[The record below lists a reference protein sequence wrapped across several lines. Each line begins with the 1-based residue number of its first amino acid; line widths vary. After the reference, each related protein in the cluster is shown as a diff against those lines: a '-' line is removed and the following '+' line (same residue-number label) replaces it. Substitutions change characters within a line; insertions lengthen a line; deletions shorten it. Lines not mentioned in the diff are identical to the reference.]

1 MDYLFLFFCLIIDII
16 TVYFTYEL
24 KKTWNKS
31 NLNTNFVNI
40 IYYILQFRFV
50 FFGLI
55 VSLLRIISEGD
66 VLKEYSVE
74 TEELFYVYLIE
85 FISNLI
91 FLLIFTYFIKFIK
104 KKSKIKNYNEQNLL
118 FILSLFSFNFLL
130 ILLLPG
136 YFTNLYGFLFTAFYN
151 YGAISAIF
159 LLAISIKKKKKLL
172 FLLSLTCILIFFGK
186 SIISGLRGGVVG
198 VVVLFT
204 ILSYTTFSY
213 KFFKKIVIFSFLFSV
228 VFYQINT
235 KLSSIK
241 YEFVVAYANNK
252 FDFSTIQ
259 GNVDF
264 ISDYLTEKY
273 ETEKSQKNLTS
284 SFLKEYEFRFGAS
297 SMFAVGFLR
306 LAQKNQY
313 AYFAP
318 LLNGFYSFL
327 PKTLIDFDKPVS
339 GSKDGSLEST
349 GMYLSISEITKT
361 KHNMTDFL
369 VGPHYL
375 WELGLSGII
384 IYSVLSGFSFFI
396 IVRWLES
403 YGLLGLSFLILMSK
417 PFWFQFKLWP
427 SEIITLL
434 ITNLIPVLVIVK
446 FLLFLTKRK
455 IILSKT

>member
-172 FLLSLTCILIFFGK
+172 FLLSLTCILIFF
-186 SIISGLRGGVVG
+186 
-198 VVVLFT
+198 
-204 ILSYTTFSY
+204 
-213 KFFKKIVIFSFLFSV
+213 
-228 VFYQINT
+228 
-235 KLSSIK
+235 
-241 YEFVVAYANNK
+241 
-252 FDFSTIQ
+252 
-259 GNVDF
+259 
-264 ISDYLTEKY
+264 
-273 ETEKSQKNLTS
+273 
-284 SFLKEYEFRFGAS
+284 
-297 SMFAVGFLR
+297 
-306 LAQKNQY
+306 
-313 AYFAP
+313 
-318 LLNGFYSFL
+318 
-327 PKTLIDFDKPVS
+327 
-339 GSKDGSLEST
+339 
-349 GMYLSISEITKT
+349 
-361 KHNMTDFL
+361 
-369 VGPHYL
+369 
-375 WELGLSGII
+375 W
-384 IYSVLSGFSFFI
+384 
-396 IVRWLES
+396 
-403 YGLLGLSFLILMSK
+403 
-417 PFWFQFKLWP
+417 
-427 SEIITLL
+427 
-434 ITNLIPVLVIVK
+434 
-446 FLLFLTKRK
+446 
-455 IILSKT
+455 